1 MKLLNIN
8 IMLILFLLSLN
19 FVSATGGG
27 GDVPISTI
35 SLNEPDNNYNMTS
48 GRLKFEFEKEWY
60 AIQLIRVKDEYAD
73 FIVMNLDKDNLE
85 DITAYWII
93 EDTFSLN
100 PSEGRR
106 IGLNGDNIEDV
117 VVGLDEII
125 NGGKYGT
132 VRFASFYIKKL
143 TNANVMPASKENENI
158 KETKND
164 EEIIESEN
172 GNVLNEESQEEVI
185 TINLAGGG
193 KEKVML
199 METQTLK
206 EATDLT
212 IFQKMINWFKRL
224 F

>member
-100 PSEGRR
+100 PSVYLGKT
-106 IGLNGDNIEDV
+106 GNQVCKSLGYATCVSLNDAT
-117 VVGLDEII
+117 LI
-125 NGGKYGT
+125 NGGENRAESAGPCTGDSVVINDIKVVERHQEGT
-132 VRFASFYIKKL
+132 YTSSVSCCR
-143 TNANVMPASKENENI
+143 
-158 KETKND
+158 
-164 EEIIESEN
+164 
-172 GNVLNEESQEEVI
+172 
-185 TINLAGGG
+185 
-193 KEKVML
+193 
-199 METQTLK
+199 LK
-206 EATDLT
+206 
-212 IFQKMINWFKRL
+212 
-224 F
+224 

>member
-1 MKLLNIN
+1 MNDTTIQRLESFSDQDLKDIN
-8 IMLILFLLSLN
+8 ALVLQLSSRGYQMTKEHFDKVIGNKNNHMMVLRDN
-19 FVSATGGG
+19 TKIVGIGSLMVLPQITG
-27 GDVPISTI
+27 
-35 SLNEPDNNYNMTS
+35 
-48 GRLKFEFEKEWY
+48 LKSY
-60 AIQLIRVKDEYAD
+60 
-73 FIVMNLDKDNLE
+73 
-85 DITAYWII
+85 
-93 EDTFSLN
+93 
-100 PSEGRR
+100 
-106 IGLNGDNIEDV
+106 IEDV